1 MFIAILAV
9 VYLCSVNL
17 FGFLLLRMQ
26 RNDKQKEFKY
36 ESVVS
41 SSENDSD
48 ISSKNHEQELPEASG
63 KRGGENK
70 ISNAKLFFV
79 SAIGGALGVYISMLI
94 AKYKLR
100 SLPFMVGIPILLAAN
115 GYFFFLVF
123 SQWLYF

>member
-26 RNDKQKEFKY
+26 RNDKQKESKY

-48 ISSKNHEQELPEASG
+48 ISSKNHEQALPEASN